1 VILTRSILLA
11 LALLWP
17 VLTPAQHAP
26 SPYAGLDVRP
36 LKALSP
42 QQVEE
47 LRQGSGMGLSL
58 VAELNHTPGPR
69 HALELAEPLGLT
81 VPQRAA
87 AQALFE
93 RMRAEAQALGE
104 RILARE
110 RDMERLFAGEAG
122 DSASVT
128 ALAEQIGLLQGQ
140 LRAVHL
146 RAHLQTRA
154 LLTPDQVAGY
164 DRLRGYLERSPG
176 GGTPAPA
183 AGSAHAH
190 HPSS

>member
-1 VILTRSILLA
+1 MTRTTILA

-17 VLTPAQHAP
+17 AFTLAQHAP
-26 SPYAGLDVRP
+26 SPYAGLEARG

-58 VAELNHTPGPR
+58 AAELNHTPGPR
-69 HALELAEPLGLT
+69 HVLELADPLSLT
-81 VPQRAA
+81 APQRAA

-93 RMRAEAQALGE
+93 RMRTEAQAL
-104 RILARE
+104 
-110 RDMERLFAGEAG
+110 
-122 DSASVT
+122 
-128 ALAEQIGLLQGQ
+128 
-140 LRAVHL
+140 
-146 RAHLQTRA
+146 
-154 LLTPDQVAGY
+154 LTPEQVAGY
-164 DRLRGYLERSPG
+164 ERLRGYHLSGHG
-176 GGTPAPA
+176 GDTPAPA